1 INTYNFFFSSRRRH
15 TRFSRDWSSD
25 VCSSDLHP
33 AHSPGLSRALQA
45 RSAYTRGMRASD
57 RAYTAL
63 REEIVS
69 GLLPP
74 GALLGEVE
82 QSGRL
87 GISRTPLR
95 EALAR
100 LVADGLAEPA
110 PGRGLVVTAVSLE
123 EAEPLFDLRIA
134 LESLAARR
142 AAEQVHSTA
151 DGPDLRHRF
160 LALATRFEAAREPL
174 AAGADPTDYYAL
186 TGELDAAVDEACGNT
201 YLAESLRGLRLH
213 LGRVRRLARNSPAR
227 LADSAREHAD
237 IARSV
242 ASGDPEL
249 AAASTIVHLRHA
261 LAHLLGAASPTTA
274 PTASPTFIRQE
285 ASP

>member
-1 INTYNFFFSSRRRH
+1 
-15 TRFSRDWSSD
+15 
-25 VCSSDLHP
+25 
-33 AHSPGLSRALQA
+33 
-45 RSAYTRGMRASD
+45 MRASD

-63 REEIVS
+63 REEIVG

-82 QSGRL
+82 QSRRL
-87 GISRTPLR
+87 GLSRTPLR

-123 EAEPLFDLRIA
+123 EARPLFDLRIA
-134 LESLAARR
+134 LETLAARR
-142 AAEQVHSTA
+142 AAERIAAEPEPAGSEDRA
-151 DGPDLRHRF
+151 PDDPGHEDPGRRGRL
-160 LALATRFEAAREPL
+160 LALARRFEGARERL
-174 AAGADPTDYYAL
+174 AEGEDPTGYYAL
-186 TGELDAAVDEACGNT
+186 TGELDAALDAACGNA
-201 YLAESLRGLRLH
+201 YLAETLRGLRLH
-213 LGRVRRLARNSPAR
+213 LGRVRRLARNSPTR

-249 AAASTIVHLRHA
+249 AAAGTVVHLRHA
-261 LAHLLGAASPTTA
+261 LAHLLGAAEPTPPPSPPTPSA
-274 PTASPTFIRQE
+274 PTPSTAHAAQTRQE
-285 ASP
+285 STP

>member
-1 INTYNFFFSSRRRH
+1 
-15 TRFSRDWSSD
+15 
-25 VCSSDLHP
+25 
-33 AHSPGLSRALQA
+33 
-45 RSAYTRGMRASD
+45 MRASD

-63 REEIVS
+63 REEIVC

-82 QSGRL
+82 QSRRL
-87 GISRTPLR
+87 GLSRTPLR

-123 EAEPLFDLRIA
+123 EARPLFDLRIA
-134 LESLAARR
+134 LETLAARR
-142 AAEQVHSTA
+142 AAERIAAEPEPAGSEDRA
-151 DGPDLRHRF
+151 PDDPGHEDPGHRGRL
-160 LALATRFEAAREPL
+160 LALARRFEGARERL
-174 AAGADPTDYYAL
+174 AEGEDPTGYYAL
-186 TGELDAAVDEACGNT
+186 TGELDAALDAACGNA
-201 YLAESLRGLRLH
+201 YLAETLRGLRLH
-213 LGRVRRLARNSPAR
+213 LGRVRRLARNSPTR

-249 AAASTIVHLRHA
+249 AAAGTVVHLRHA
-261 LAHLLGAASPTTA
+261 LAHLLGAADPTPPPSPPTPSA
-274 PTASPTFIRQE
+274 PTPSTAHAAQTRQE
-285 ASP
+285 STP

>member
-1 INTYNFFFSSRRRH
+1 
-15 TRFSRDWSSD
+15 
-25 VCSSDLHP
+25 
-33 AHSPGLSRALQA
+33 
-45 RSAYTRGMRASD
+45 MRASD
-57 RAYTAL
+57 RAHRAL

-82 QSGRL
+82 QSQRL

-123 EAEPLFDLRIA
+123 EARPLFDLRIA
-134 LESLAARR
+134 LETLAARR
-142 AAEQVHSTA
+142 AAERIAAEPAAAVPSAAEQA
-151 DGPDLRHRF
+151 NAGPSAGPTPDPPCHRSRL
-160 LALATRFEAAREPL
+160 LALAERFEAAREQL
-174 AAGADPTDYYAL
+174 AAGADPTAYYAL
-186 TGELDAAVDEACGNT
+186 TGELDAALDEACGNA
-201 YLAESLRGLRLH
+201 YLAETLKGLRLH

-227 LADSAREHAD
+227 LADSAREHAA

-249 AAASTIVHLRHA
+249 AAAGTIVHLHHA
-261 LAHLLGAASPTTA
+261 LAHLLGAATPASSSIPT
-274 PTASPTFIRQE
+274 RQE
-285 ASP
+285 ATP